1 MRPCACDKLELV
13 RDQSRQRNAESVPD
27 ITLSLSFEFS
37 GSECAW
43 ALCDLSHRQGCFS
56 ALHSERLCHARHT
69 SKHVVIPRS
78 SFPKHVFS
86 VLWKLT
92 FRTDLLLSFGSQK
105 NIFRALFS
113 WFADPNFSDTVGM
126 FLLAAEHYGDR
137 FLHVS

>member
-56 ALHSERLCHARHT
+56 ALHSERLCQQDTHRNMW
-69 SKHVVIPRS
+69 S
-78 SFPKHVFS
+78 SLVLVFP
-86 VLWKLT
+86 
-92 FRTDLLLSFGSQK
+92 
-105 NIFRALFS
+105 N
-113 WFADPNFSDTVGM
+113 M
-126 FLLAAEHYGDR
+126 F
-137 FLHVS
+137 FLCCGN